1 MVCRNIII
9 YVSLANSS
17 GAHRTPNV
25 KEERKR
31 GEGGGKLKAISSALF
46 DLPLFSSPFCVG
58 AVLEFQSLFFVL
70 FFKGESGVSN
80 FHACKSAFIDC
91 PLFLLFFFFFTL
103 QWYERYHPS
112 SPPKKVLTGG
122 RSRPHIWKRKK
133 RRGKTTGKGEGENRR
148 QKKSHCDRE

>member
-1 MVCRNIII
+1 MD
-9 YVSLANSS
+9 VSWANSS

-25 KEERKR
+25 KEERGR
-31 GEGGGKLKAISSALF
+31 GEGGERGGKLKAISSALF

-91 PLFLLFFFFFTL
+91 PLFLLFFSFLPF
-103 QWYERYHPS
+103 S
-112 SPPKKVLTGG
+112 GMNAIIPPPPQKKVLTAG
-122 RSRPHIWKRKK
+122 RSRPQIWKRKK